1 MSGLKDKSP
10 AIAIAV
16 TNSGEPTKAWVLG
29 FPSALFA
36 KFLLNEWTMVFF
48 SSFSA
53 PSLDH

>member
-1 MSGLKDKSP
+1 MSGLKDRSP